1 MVMGPGVRGNE
12 FEEFWKEVL
21 FRDFARFLTFEQSS
35 GFAYP
40 RWYVEGIA
48 SVMGA
53 TVIDRNS
60 VSVGR
65 LSSFARFTDAYGIL
79 KIIDVLQNREGNVF
93 AKFEERLYGTSW
105 LLTHYLLIHGLANNR
120 ELVDKTQDY
129 LRRYH
134 EGQDSLAAFKEVFDP
149 LDEFDRVIASYSR
162 QSRRPVLNLTK
173 PEISLQMTKHA
184 ISETEK
190 DYVIGELLYSLGQE
204 DLALE
209 YLSRSDATLE
219 HSGEALSLE
228 AVILN
233 HDATTADLASKSA
246 EEADGIANLSARALA
261 NLAQYEVISYRRLK
275 EAGEEAEASVRLE
288 RAKEYAE
295 SSLAK
300 DGTEFDALWYTAGI
314 LIENDQLEEG
324 LEMLVAAWNVHAVG
338 YSVRLQIINLLLRL
352 GDVESAK
359 PIVRSL
365 IGAIDDP
372 QTSQRLAE
380 LAAQLENGE
389 VDLSILDEISS
400 PIF

>member
-1 MVMGPGVRGNE
+1 
-12 FEEFWKEVL
+12 
-21 FRDFARFLTFEQSS
+21 
-35 GFAYP
+35 
-40 RWYVEGIA
+40 
-48 SVMGA
+48 MGA

-359 PIVRSL
+359 PMVRSL